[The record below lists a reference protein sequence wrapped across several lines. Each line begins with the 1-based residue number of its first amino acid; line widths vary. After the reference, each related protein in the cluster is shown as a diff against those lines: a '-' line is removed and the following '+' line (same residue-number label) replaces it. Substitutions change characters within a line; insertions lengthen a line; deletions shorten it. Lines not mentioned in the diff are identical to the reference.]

1 MSMNERVN
9 WNKTYT
15 REAVRIINEWLVDC
29 KTRSIINLYPYQR
42 VALEWTLEEMGFNRR
57 TIVWDIVDRELRPIL
72 ELVGGREEKKKF
84 AFIQTSEP
92 VLVWTVGDR
101 TVEFYVA
108 LDGVDSLTQYHEVE
122 NLQRFLRGC
131 RILKTNK
138 EMWKAQAELFSLKV
152 RLKDLY
158 EKGRMPCYSV
168 LTIGTQLALLKL
180 PDYKIVGW
188 FNYSLDGVKELE
200 AATLVRS

>member
-9 WNKTYT
+9 WNKTHT

-84 AFIQTSEP
+84 TFIQTSEP
-92 VLVWTVGDR
+92 VLVWIVGDR
-101 TVEFYVA
+101 RVEFHVA
-108 LDGVDSLTQYHEVE
+108 LDDDSLTQYYEIEKV
-122 NLQRFLRGC
+122 QRFLSGC

-138 EMWKAQAELFSLKV
+138 KMWKVQMELFSLKA

-158 EKGRMPCYSV
+158 KKGCMPCYSV

-180 PDYKIVGW
+180 PDYKIAGW

-200 AATLVRS
+200 AATLVRA